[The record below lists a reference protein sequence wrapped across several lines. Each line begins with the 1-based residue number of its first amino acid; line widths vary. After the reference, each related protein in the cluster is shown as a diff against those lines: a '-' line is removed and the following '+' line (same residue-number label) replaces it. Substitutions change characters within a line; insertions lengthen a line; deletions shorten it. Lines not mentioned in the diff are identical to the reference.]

1 MDSSSSPDLDDYSAA
16 TTTIVF
22 DTPIPLLRGPA
33 PASASDDPSLGPY
46 VLAFRNP
53 QSWSSAYAACESN
66 IVKQCEGGARVGCA
80 LTASENCKPSLWRSL
95 VGGAPTLAELKERE
109 ECEQREMEGCFVAAK
124 EKCAVFAREKCTKP
138 FREARIVAGE
148 EKVRVEIG
156 KKLIGLVSTPVRGL
170 RRIIGMEVEDGGLC
184 AAVSCNKASEL
195 LGSDPNYRWFFEQS

>member
-1 MDSSSSPDLDDYSAA
+1 MDSSSSPDHDDYSAA

-66 IVKQCEGGARVGCA
+66 IVKQCEGGAR
-80 LTASENCKPSLWRSL
+80 
-95 VGGAPTLAELKERE
+95 
-109 ECEQREMEGCFVAAK
+109 
-124 EKCAVFAREKCTKP
+124 REKCTKP

-156 KKLIGLVSTPVRGL
+156 KKLVGLVSTPVRGL

-184 AAVSCNKASEL
+184 AAVSCNRASEL